1 MGRYIW
7 DSTQTK
13 ASLNPGAGTNSLHSS
28 PSPYLN
34 ATSSKAPPKS
44 VYRHSF
50 DFHNDKSPLRMD
62 PGVRHRREFSYNPIT
77 HEQAA
82 GGVFTLP
89 SDFHAKPAESSFY
102 AGQRPWHNRNS
113 SMDLTGKRRGILPPI
128 YYKSRPESPLH
139 PIGDLGLEK

>member
-13 ASLNPGAGTNSLHSS
+13 ASLNPGGGTSSLHNS
-28 PSPYLN
+28 PSPY
-34 ATSSKAPPKS
+34 SSTIKAPKS

-50 DFHNDKSPLRMD
+50 DFDNDKSPLRTEA

-77 HEQAA
+77 HEQGA
-82 GGVFTLP
+82 GGVFSQP
-89 SDFHAKPAESSFY
+89 AEFHAKPAESSFY

-139 PIGDLGLEK
+139 PIGDLLGLEK